1 MGNSNSTG
9 SLSSSSS
16 NSGNLQFQPATP
28 QKSSQRQSR
37 FNLNA
42 HQILEDERDKEK
54 QESNIEKQQ
63 EAVFGLEEHIYIPLL
78 MIYKMERVSQVFGDQ
93 KVLEICCKDFRTI
106 YFSFKHSVKS
116 DINGFLDHLK
126 VYFPTC
132 EIEMFAYCFADAFT
146 KMQETLNNKI
156 LVDGWKIY
164 NAERELKR
172 ILNQDENWRI
182 SKANESFE
190 LCDTYPQLI
199 AVPAR
204 ISDDT
209 LFIVKDFRS
218 RGRLPVLSWRHP
230 RTAATIT
237 RCSQP
242 KVGLR
247 NTRCKEDE
255 IFLREIMLANQI
267 TPNSPA
273 PSSTS
278 MRDSGNQSFFPSS
291 VSLSTAQV
299 QEKQNSLS
307 NSNGASN
314 ETNSLSASTHNVAS
328 ISPNNSSNSSSNSMN
343 IQSSGSSSNK
353 ILPLYLMDARPKA
366 NAIANQAVG
375 AGFEDTSRYKHT
387 KLRFLQIANIHVMR
401 ESVRKLHELTLPN
414 YNKNYDST
422 FLTNLDSTRWL
433 EYICLIIQSSL
444 RISKLLHAG
453 VNVTIHCSDG
463 WDRTSQVSLFF
474 SPPFLFSLSSF
485 LFPLFSFLFSLSSFP
500 FPLFPFLFSLSSFL
514 FPLFP
519 FLFSLSS
526 FPFPLF
532 SFLFSLSSFLF
543 LFPHPSPI
551 YLLSQFAFFSLLS
564 LRSTIYLFSTFPHSP
579 SSFSLSPFSA
589 LHFLSIPSSSPI
601 ASFHFY
607 YPACP
612 SFPPFPSLA
621 SLFPSPFHAFSLFP
635 SLYPSFPLIS
645 SNSLLHFPVNHLPT
659 LDYFPFSNIFPITMT
674 NQISCIT

>member
-28 QKSSQRQSR
+28 QKSSQRQSL

-146 KMQETLNNKI
+146 KMQETLNNKM

-242 KVGLR
+242 RVGLR

-314 ETNSLSASTHNVAS
+314 EPNSLSASTHNVAS

-463 WDRTSQVSLFF
+463 WDRTSQVSLFLLSF
-474 SPPFLFSLSSF
+474 SSF
-485 LFPLFSFLFSLSSFP
+485 LFPLSLSSFP
-500 FPLFPFLFSLSSFL
+500 FPFLAP
-514 FPLFP
+514 PLF
-519 FLFSLSS
+519 
-526 FPFPLF
+526 
-532 SFLFSLSSFLF
+532 
-543 LFPHPSPI
+543 
-551 YLLSQFAFFSLLS
+551 LLSQFAFLSLLPS
-564 LRSTIYLFSTFPHSP
+564 FPPFDYLSLFSTFPHFP
-579 SSFSLSPFSA
+579 STFSYSLFSA
-589 LHFLSIPSSSPI
+589 FLHFLSSLPPPLSLLSISNTLLPPLPRLFPPLPLSSLPPSMPSPYSPPSIRPFLSFLLTPSSTSLSI
-601 ASFHFY
+601 T
-607 YPACP
+607 
-612 SFPPFPSLA
+612 FPLLIIF
-621 SLFPSPFHAFSLFP
+621 LFP
-635 SLYPSFPLIS
+635 I
-645 SNSLLHFPVNHLPT
+645 
-659 LDYFPFSNIFPITMT
+659 YF
-674 NQISCIT
+674 QLR

>member
-28 QKSSQRQSR
+28 QKSSQRQSL

-242 KVGLR
+242 RVGLR

-314 ETNSLSASTHNVAS
+314 EPNSLSASTHNVAS

-463 WDRTSQVSLFF
+463 WDRTSQVSLFLLSF
-474 SPPFLFSLSSF
+474 SSF
-485 LFPLFSFLFSLSSFP
+485 LFPLSLSSFP
-500 FPLFPFLFSLSSFL
+500 FPFLAP
-514 FPLFP
+514 PLF
-519 FLFSLSS
+519 
-526 FPFPLF
+526 
-532 SFLFSLSSFLF
+532 
-543 LFPHPSPI
+543 
-551 YLLSQFAFFSLLS
+551 LLSQFAFLSLLPS
-564 LRSTIYLFSTFPHSP
+564 FPPFDYLSLFSTFPHFP
-579 SSFSLSPFSA
+579 STFSYSLFSA
-589 LHFLSIPSSSPI
+589 FLHFLSSLPPPLSLLSISNTLLPPL
-601 ASFHFY
+601 
-607 YPACP
+607 PRL
-612 SFPPFPSLA
+612 FPPLPLSSLPPSTPSPRSLPSLRRFL
-621 SLFPSPFHAFSLFP
+621 SFLLTPST
-635 SLYPSFPLIS
+635 
-645 SNSLLHFPVNHLPT
+645 SLLLPPP
-659 LDYFPFSNIFPITMT
+659 LPCQSPSHSPLFSFLRIYF
-674 NQISCIT
+674 QLR